1 MHPEITPPF
10 PSLCLGSSSVSLSVM
25 FALGLTSLLS
35 TYAVLSIT
43 YMMATLS
50 DDDGDV
56 LNVKDQSPKTSML
69 MITTKTCNIK
79 RGKEE

>member
-1 MHPEITPPF
+1 
-10 PSLCLGSSSVSLSVM
+10 M

-79 RGKEE
+79 RGGEE

>member
-1 MHPEITPPF
+1 
-10 PSLCLGSSSVSLSVM
+10 M

>member
-1 MHPEITPPF
+1 
-10 PSLCLGSSSVSLSVM
+10 M

-35 TYAVLSIT
+35 TYAELSIT

-79 RGKEE
+79 RGEE

>member
-1 MHPEITPPF
+1 
-10 PSLCLGSSSVSLSVM
+10 M

-79 RGKEE
+79 RGEEE